1 MLQFVDSFYCT
12 YNQQKEK
19 YVFRLRQEEPVDGEP
34 GVDVTIK
41 TNEIA
46 NVILDKDC
54 AIELAHAIL
63 QLHDSAQGNGH
74 LPDDD
79 MKETK

>member
-34 GVDVTIK
+34 GAEATIK

-46 NVILDKDC
+46 NVILDKNC

-63 QLHDSAQGNGH
+63 QLHDDAEGNKCSTDNERKG
-74 LPDDD
+74 
-79 MKETK
+79 